1 MKIDI
6 ISDVACPWCFIGKKN
21 LEKAM
26 AQRPDIDFEVQWFPY
41 QLHPEAPPEGY
52 AYQES
57 IQRKYG
63 KQRIELMFQHITE
76 VARASGIDFHLDK
89 IARGANTLNAH
100 RLLDFAWQQG
110 GADGPQNDLAEA
122 LFKAYLCDGRFIG
135 DIDVLAQVA
144 GAAGLDADQ
153 AREYLASDKGSDK
166 VQAQIDYARRQGVS
180 GVPAFSF
187 NGMFAISGG
196 QQAET
201 FLSVIDRI
209 AAKEKEAELAEGAFC
224 TADNCP

>member
-26 AQRPDIDFEVQWFPY
+26 AQRPDINFEVQWFPY

-63 KQRIELMFQHITE
+63 KQRIEMMFQHITQ
-76 VARASGIDFHLDK
+76 VAKASGIEFHLDK
-89 IARGANTLNAH
+89 IAKGANTLNAH
-100 RLLDFAWQQG
+100 RLLDLAWQQG
-110 GADGPQNDLAEA
+110 GASGPQNDLAEA
-122 LFKAYLCDGRFIG
+122 LFKAYLCDGKFIG
-135 DIDVLAQVA
+135 DIDVLAQ
-144 GAAGLDADQ
+144 AADEVGMDKADVL
-153 AREYLASDKGSDK
+153 EYLTSDHDTGK
-166 VQAQIDYARRQGVS
+166 VLEQIQYARQNGVT

-196 QQAET
+196 QQPET

-209 AAKEKEAELAEGAFC
+209 AENEKEADLVEGAFC
-224 TADNCP
+224 TPDSCP